1 MTFTVAVDASDIEFP
16 CEPGETVLDAAER
29 AGYSLPYSCR
39 KGVCATCEGDLRRGE
54 VAVGSKHFA
63 GPRGD
68 VLLCQARPRSN
79 VLIYPRRIRRR
90 DPDARKT
97 VTAKVYRINRPVD
110 DVAILQ
116 LRFPASIRAKFLAG
130 QYLRIKMP
138 DGDTR
143 NFSMANPP
151 HESDGV
157 QLHIRQV
164 PGGRFSEGV
173 LAELRQ
179 GDTLDVELPYGD
191 FHLRPDSDKPVVC
204 LATGTGFAPLKSIVE
219 DLIKRGNKRPVRL
232 YWGGRR
238 RRDLYL
244 VDLPRKWAARG
255 LVQVHPCLVGAR
267 SGLERSRGPGPSRR
281 AEGFDRFV
289 GVGGLCLRQPTDDPP
304 CTTRLP
310 DDRWSLRW
318 RFLRGSL
325 RAVGKRSGG
334 RWLNRSPQETTAKNS
349 RKKS

>member
-1 MTFTVAVDASDIEFP
+1 MTFKVAVEASDIEFP

-39 KGVCATCEGDLRRGE
+39 KGVCSTCEGDLRRGD
-54 VAVGSKHFA
+54 VAVGSKPFA
-63 GPRGD
+63 GPRDD
-68 VLLCQARPRSN
+68 VLLCQAKPRSDI
-79 VLIYPRRIRRR
+79 LIHPKRVQRR

-97 VTAKVYRINRPVD
+97 VAAKVYRVHRPID

-157 QLHIRQV
+157 QLHIRHV

-173 LAELRQ
+173 LAGLRQ
-179 GDTLDVELPYGD
+179 GDTLEVELPYGN
-191 FHLRPDSDKPVVC
+191 FHLRPDSEKPIVC
-204 LATGTGFAPLKSIVE
+204 LATGTGFAPVKSIVE
-219 DLIKRGNKRPVRL
+219 DLIKRGNKRRVHL

-238 RRDLYL
+238 QRDLYL
-244 VDLPRKWAARG
+244 ADLPQKWAARIGWFKFVPVLSDPAPDWNGAAG
-255 LVQVHPCLVGAR
+255 LVHHAVLRDLTDLSGWEVYACGNPLMIRHAR
-267 SGLERSRGPGPSRR
+267 RD
-281 AEGFDRFV
+281 F
-289 GVGGLCLRQPTDDPP
+289 
-304 CTTRLP
+304 
-310 DDRWSLRW
+310 
-318 RFLRGSL
+318 
-325 RAVGKRSGG
+325 
-334 RWLNRSPQETTAKNS
+334 ETTAGLSDGDFFADPFVPSGNDPAILG
-349 RKKS
+349 

>member
-1 MTFTVAVDASDIEFP
+1 MTFTVSVDASGIEFP

-54 VAVGSKHFA
+54 VAVGSRHFA
-63 GPRGD
+63 GPSDD

-79 VLIYPRRIRRR
+79 VLIHPRRIQRR

-97 VTAKVYRINRPVD
+97 VTAKVYRIQRPVD

-116 LRFPASIRAKFLAG
+116 LRFPAGIRAKFLAG

-164 PGGRFSEGV
+164 PGGRFSERV
-173 LAELRQ
+173 LAGLRPS
-179 GDTLDVELPYGD
+179 DTLDVELPYGD
-191 FHLRPDSDKPVVC
+191 FHLRQDSDKPVVC

-219 DLIKRGNKRPVRL
+219 DLIRRGNKRPVHL
-232 YWGGRR
+232 YWGGRHQ
-238 RRDLYL
+238 RDLYL
-244 VDLPRKWAARG
+244 ADLPQKWAARAGWFKFIPVLSEPDPDWNGAVG
-255 LVQVHPCLVGAR
+255 LVHHAVLRDLTDLSGWEVYACGNPLMIRHAR
-267 SGLERSRGPGPSRR
+267 RDFPRTAGLSDGDFFADPFVASGNDPAVPG
-281 AEGFDRFV
+281 
-289 GVGGLCLRQPTDDPP
+289 
-304 CTTRLP
+304 
-310 DDRWSLRW
+310 
-318 RFLRGSL
+318 
-325 RAVGKRSGG
+325 
-334 RWLNRSPQETTAKNS
+334 
-349 RKKS
+349 

>member
-1 MTFTVAVDASDIEFP
+1 MRSVSPRRCGDSMTFTVSVDASDIEFP
-16 CEPGETVLDAAER
+16 CETGETVLDAAER

-54 VAVGSKHFA
+54 VAVGSRHFA
-63 GPRGD
+63 GPSDD

-79 VLIYPRRIRRR
+79 VLIHPRRIQRR

-116 LRFPASIRAKFLAG
+116 LRFPAGIRAKFLAG

-157 QLHIRQV
+157 QLHIRHV

-173 LAELRQ
+173 LAELRP

-219 DLIKRGNKRPVRL
+219 DLIKRGNKRPVHL

-238 RRDLYL
+238 
-244 VDLPRKWAARG
+244 ARG
-255 LVQVHPCLVGAR
+255 LVQVHPGLVGAR
-267 SGLERSRGPGPSRR
+267 SGLERSCGPGPSRR
-281 AEGFDRFV
+281 AEGSDRFV

-304 CTTRLP
+304 CATRFP
-310 DDRWSLRW
+310 DDRWSLR
-318 RFLRGSL
+318 RRLLRRSL

-334 RWLNRSPQETTAKNS
+334 PRLNRSPQKTTANNS
-349 RKKS
+349 RKKP